1 MISIPNKV
9 PRKKRIFL
17 GPLSRRLLQ
26 LSKWDITGEFP
37 NYKKIILIGVPHTA
51 NRDAWYAL
59 LAILALDL
67 KINFFGA
74 AWIFTRLPSLFT
86 ISKNLDR
93 LGVPWPFWWLQK
105 YLLLKLGGIPVYRV
119 NSKGL
124 IYGAIEE
131 FKKIENYTLIIAP
144 EAGTEPV
151 SEFRSG
157 FYYLAKGLNIPLVPI
172 AIDFKNRCF
181 SIRQHYFVKG
191 TFEEESQN
199 LIDQFKGVEGATRK
213 FKMLEKME

>member
-1 MISIPNKV
+1 M
-9 PRKKRIFL
+9 
-17 GPLSRRLLQ
+17 
-26 LSKWDITGEFP
+26 
-37 NYKKIILIGVPHTA
+37 
-51 NRDAWYAL
+51 
-59 LAILALDL
+59 
-67 KINFFGA
+67 
-74 AWIFTRLPSLFT
+74 FT

-124 IYGAIEE
+124 IYGAVEE
-131 FKKIENYTLIIAP
+131 FKKIDNYILVIAP

-181 SIRQHYFVKG
+181 SIRQYYFVKG
-191 TFEEESQN
+191 TFEEESQK
-199 LIDQFKGVEGATRK
+199 LVDQFKGVQGATRV
-213 FKMLEKME
+213 FKMLEKTE